1 MHALNVNNPTKVSNI
16 NCKLKHFISTMVI
29 CGSSMFEFSVSKDMK
44 NKSNND
50 KSRIPTC
57 LLTYLL
63 ALFVKELKISVKQ
76 GRVVT
81 TLHL

>member
-16 NCKLKHFISTMVI
+16 NSKLKHFISTMVI
-29 CGSSMFEFSVSKDMK
+29 CGSSMFEFSVSKDME
-44 NKSNND
+44 NKCNND
-50 KSRIPTC
+50 KSRIP
-57 LLTYLL
+57 TYLL

-81 TLHL
+81 TLYI